1 MGYKLDPKTGTYIV
15 WYGKRHPITRIP
27 TNRRRIGIKS
37 KALAKQMEQ
46 KLILEVH
53 KLLERKTIP
62 IWKQAIEEFYKYFLD
77 QDVSVKTAECYFL
90 CLKAHTN
97 QEWGVRLV
105 SEISG
110 ADIRNLI
117 KEKLSHRS
125 QSHQKNVL
133 KYIRAVMNF
142 CVEKRYI
149 TTNPTPRMKFR
160 VGDKIKTVLK
170 EDQIKVLLSHA
181 KEMNSEWYPIWATAL
196 YTGMRNG
203 ELYALSWENI
213 DLVNRKILVNIS
225 WNNKDGF
232 KSTKSGD
239 DRILEIA
246 PPLVD
251 IFKTLKKDY
260 PESSFVL
267 PRIDRWDR
275 GDQARELR
283 MFLEG
288 LGLPRIRFH
297 DLRASWATIM
307 LSKGIPPIKVMMMGG
322 WKDLK
327 TMQYYVR
334 KAGVSIKGI
343 TDHLNFNLEE

>member
-1 MGYKLDPKTGTYIV
+1 MGIKLDPETRTYIV
-15 WYGKRHPITRIP
+15 WYGKRHPITRVP
-27 TNRRRIGIKS
+27 YNMRRKGIKS
-37 KALAKQMEQ
+37 KAKAKRVEQ
-46 KLILEVH
+46 ELILEVNRR
-53 KLLERKTIP
+53 LEKKITP
-62 IWKQAIEEFYKYFLD
+62 TWKRAVDEFYKYFLN
-77 QDVSVKTAECYFL
+77 QDVSVKTAECYYL
-90 CLKAHTN
+90 CLKAHTVPL
-97 QEWGVRLV
+97 WGEKLV

-117 KEKLSHRS
+117 KETVAHRS

-133 KYIRAVMNF
+133 KYVRAVMNYSL
-142 CVEKRYI
+142 EKRYI
-149 TTNPTPRMKFR
+149 TSNPTPKMKFR
-160 VGDKIKTVLK
+160 VGDKIKTVLT
-170 EDQIKVLLSHA
+170 EEQIKVLLTHA

-203 ELYALSWENI
+203 ELYALSWENV
-213 DLVNRKILVNIS
+213 DLANRKILVDVS

-246 PPLVD
+246 PPLVKILEQLQID
-251 IFKTLKKDY
+251 F
-260 PESSFVL
+260 PESNFVL
-267 PRIDRWDR
+267 PRIDKWDK
-275 GDQARELR
+275 GYQASELR
-283 MFLEG
+283 IFLEG

-297 DLRASWATIM
+297 DLRASWATVM
-307 LSKGIPPIKVMMMGG
+307 LSNGIPPIKVMMMGG

-343 TDHLNFNLEE
+343 TNDLSFD